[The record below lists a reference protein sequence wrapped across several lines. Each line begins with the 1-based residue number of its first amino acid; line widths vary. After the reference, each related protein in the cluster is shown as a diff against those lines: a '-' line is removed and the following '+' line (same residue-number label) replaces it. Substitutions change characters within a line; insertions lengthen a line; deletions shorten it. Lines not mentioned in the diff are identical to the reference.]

1 LGISGLRDASL
12 RHPVVFALLST
23 LALLLLYIVAGI
35 VARVAS
41 TGAVSHQVTEA
52 SARLGAAAL
61 VVWVIHRLG
70 RTRESGVATLGS
82 AWVWLLAAVAAVYR
96 VFAHSYAFFG
106 DLGLT
111 FQSVPLSG
119 AVALNGSAAAVLEEL
134 AFRGAVLS
142 VLLWCW
148 AKLPG
153 GVMRSVWLTA
163 IVFGASHI
171 VRLAMGQAALTVGLL
186 MLDSTLAGVFYA
198 ALVLRGRSVWPAVAV
213 HLALNA
219 HIGARAVAV
228 PGFEETVGAW
238 VIILLSGLPLLAL
251 GLHMLKGRVRVA
263 GA

>member
-1 LGISGLRDASL
+1 MPGLREASA
-12 RHPVVFALLST
+12 RHPVAFALVAT
-23 LALLLLYIVAGI
+23 LALLLLYIIAAV

-41 TGAVSHQVTEA
+41 TGPVSYQVTEA
-52 SARLGAAAL
+52 GARLGAAAL
-61 VVWVIHRLG
+61 VVWVIQRLG

-82 AWVWLLAAVAAVYR
+82 GWIWLLALLAAALR

-119 AVALNGSAAAVLEEL
+119 PVALNGSAAAVLEEL
-134 AFRGAVLS
+134 AFRGAILS

-148 AKLPG
+148 GKLPG
-153 GVMRSVWLTA
+153 GVMRATWLTA
-163 IVFGASHI
+163 VVFGASHI
-171 VRLAMGQAALTVGLL
+171 FRLAMGQAAPTVGMLI
-186 MLDSTLAGVFYA
+186 LDSSLAGVFYA
-198 ALVLRGRSVWPAVAV
+198 ALVVRGKSVWPAVVV

-219 HIGARAVAV
+219 YIGARAVAV

-251 GLHMLKGRVRVA
+251 GLYMLRGSVRTA